1 MAMAADRDTAYRR
14 EKAARYEEQSRFDKG
29 SRELHRHYLIDT
41 IGHFQSSPASF
52 WDLGCGTGYFAEA
65 VFAAFP
71 GIRGTL
77 VDGSAQML
85 DLARDRLRDQAGE
98 IEYRCRLLQEFGDD
112 ESPAPDFVFSSLAVH
127 FLDDADKWALFAR
140 IYRAL
145 PEGGL
150 FILFDQFEPE
160 EPRWSALLDYLACKD
175 LKRRVEAELQLDFE
189 LEELRLDRLLEKA
202 RRIKI
207 EDREQDASLPDHFH
221 HLKAAGFESA
231 CLLFQETRFF
241 GLIAIKSSLS

>member
-14 EKAARYEEQSRFDKG
+14 EKAERYEEQSRFDKG

-41 IGHFQSSPASF
+41 IGHLLPAPASF
-52 WDLGCGTGYFAEA
+52 LDLGCGTGYFAEA
-65 VFAAFP
+65 IFAAFP

-85 DLARDRLRDQAGE
+85 DLARDRLRANAGE
-98 IEYRCRLLQEFGDD
+98 VEYRCRLLQDLGDD
-112 ESPAPDFVFSSLAVH
+112 EMGGPDLVFSSLAVH

-140 IYRAL
+140 IHRVL
-145 PEGGL
+145 PQGGL

-160 EPRWSALLDYLACKD
+160 ESRWSSLLEYLACKD

-189 LEELRLDRLLEKA
+189 MDELRIDRLLEKA
-202 RRIKI
+202 RGIKI
-207 EDREQDASLPDHFH
+207 EDREKDASLPDHFH

-241 GLIAIKSSLS
+241 GLIAIK